1 MKLSESSLA
10 LKVHLKLPKA
20 LVLSEQCWNYSRKME
35 FSAPDA
41 IWQTHGAQLLV
52 VVVFT
57 RCKDVS
63 VWGRESRAYSLV
75 KRIFP
80 VM

>member
-1 MKLSESSLA
+1 
-10 LKVHLKLPKA
+10 
-20 LVLSEQCWNYSRKME
+20 
-35 FSAPDA
+35 
-41 IWQTHGAQLLV
+41 LLV